1 MDTSGIE
8 PDPSRKSDQM
18 MLSERDK
25 PTTPC
30 TRYRQIK
37 VQMIYTACRSQGL
50 MTD

>member
-30 TRYRQIK
+30 TRYRPKKIQI
-37 VQMIYTACRSQGL
+37 IYTASRSQGL